1 MLKASKQPPD
11 NLEEYR
17 SEFGSLGP
25 VLQGAVVKARTATTT
40 PIALSQPTI
49 IHSGKSQPSVTR
61 VVVYSKVVA

>member
-25 VLQGAVVKARTATTT
+25 VLQGAVLKARTATTT
-40 PIALSQPTI
+40 PTIALSQPTI
-49 IHSGKSQPSVTR
+49 IHSGKSQPSFRPVLP
-61 VVVYSKVVA
+61 K